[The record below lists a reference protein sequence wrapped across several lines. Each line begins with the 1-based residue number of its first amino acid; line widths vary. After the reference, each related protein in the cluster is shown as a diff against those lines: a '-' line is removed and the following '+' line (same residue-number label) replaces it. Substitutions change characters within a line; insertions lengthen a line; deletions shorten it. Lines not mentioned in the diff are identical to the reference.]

1 MEEVAVGVFFTNSS
15 WPLRSGERRGH
26 LWAQEKS
33 LREVGESGEELVLLE
48 EEE

>member
-15 WPLRSGERRGH
+15 WPLGERRGH

-33 LREVGESGEELVLLE
+33 LREVGESGEELALLLE
-48 EEE
+48 EE